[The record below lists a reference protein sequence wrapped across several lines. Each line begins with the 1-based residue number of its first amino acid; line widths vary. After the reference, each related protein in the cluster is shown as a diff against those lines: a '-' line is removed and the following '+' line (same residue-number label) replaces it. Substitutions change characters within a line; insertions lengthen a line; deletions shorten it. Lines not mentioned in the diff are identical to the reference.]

1 MGVLTTAGK
10 NAALDGF
17 RTSATHMGLQ
27 TKGPNITGVTGVTS
41 TDTFT
46 KTAHG
51 LANGDL
57 VVLSGLTGG
66 SGLVAG
72 DPYFVVSTAAN
83 TFQLALTPGG
93 SAVDLGSDV
102 TAATVNKLTEI
113 TGGTPAYARKA
124 IAWNAAAAAVLDDS
138 TNGAAFDVPP
148 GAVVDYQSLHTA
160 STAGSV
166 LAIDDVTQETF
177 GGQGTYTATD
187 FKVNAIS

>member
-51 LANGDL
+51 L